1 MPTKPTPQ
9 ELPYKVYDR
18 DGVLKMSA
26 PESLRYPKET
36 ELSIINAGYTIK
48 LNGKKITKKEITNEE
63 RNTGQGKS
71 AR

>member
-1 MPTKPTPQ
+1 MTAKPD
-9 ELPYKVYDR
+9 ERPYKIYDR

-26 PESLRYPKET
+26 PESLRYSKET
-36 ELSIINAGYTIK
+36 ELSILNAGYTIK

-63 RNTGQGKS
+63 RNTAKGKQ